1 MAERLSTRDYVV
13 VAAYL
18 AVTLAL
24 GLAIFLAVPTVV
36 LIWVLTLPGSET
48 KPPDHAGGWG
58 GNLKV
63 IAAVALL
70 LQIVSYS
77 LL

>member
-1 MAERLSTRDYVV
+1 VTVLHDVGQFVRDLL
-13 VAAYL
+13 L
-18 AVTLAL
+18 AVPLPVAR
-24 GLAIFLAVPTVV
+24 AVFLAVPTVV

-70 LQIVSYS
+70 LQIVIYS